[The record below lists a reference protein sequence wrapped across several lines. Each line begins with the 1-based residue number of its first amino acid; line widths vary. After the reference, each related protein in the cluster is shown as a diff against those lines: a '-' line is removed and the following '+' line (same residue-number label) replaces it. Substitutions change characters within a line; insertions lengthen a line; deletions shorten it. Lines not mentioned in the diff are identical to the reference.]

1 MPLHT
6 PSSYGAAPRTTV
18 PPAARALGWFSVGL
32 GLMELLAPA
41 AVARATGLH
50 GRSGLIRLY
59 GLREL
64 ATGVGILGSQNPEPW
79 LRARVAGDAMDLVTL
94 ATGISDHN
102 PHAARTAGAVLAV
115 SAVTAADVLVVS
127 AMGRHR
133 STPVID
139 YSARSGFPDRSEAL
153 RGAALADFVM
163 PQDMRT
169 PALLRPFTV
178 PTQPAVAT

>member
-18 PPAARALGWFSVGL
+18 PPAARALGWFSIGL
-32 GLMELLAPA
+32 GLLELLAPA
-41 AVARATGLH
+41 AVARAAGLP
-50 GRSGLIRLY
+50 GRAGLIRLY

-64 ATGVGILGSQNPEPW
+64 ATGAGLLAAQNPEPW

-94 ATGISDHN
+94 ATGLTDRN

-139 YSARSGFPDRSEAL
+139 YSARSGFPQGAEAL
-153 RGAALADFVM
+153 RGAARADFVM

-169 PALLRPFTV
+169 PALLRPYPAASR
-178 PTQPAVAT
+178 PTLAT

>member
-18 PPAARALGWFSVGL
+18 PPAARALGWFSIGL
-32 GLMELLAPA
+32 GLLELLAPA
-41 AVARATGLH
+41 AVARAAGLP
-50 GRSGLIRLY
+50 GRSGLIRWY

-64 ATGVGILGSQNPEPW
+64 ATGAGILGAQNPEPW

-94 ATGISDHN
+94 ATGISNHH
-102 PHAARTAGAVLAV
+102 PHAARTAGVALAV
-115 SAVTAADVLVVS
+115 AAVTAADVMVVS

-139 YSARSGFPDRSEAL
+139 YSARSGFPGGAEAL
-153 RGAALADFVM
+153 RGAAKADFVM

-169 PALLRPFTV
+169 PALLRPFPAASR
-178 PTQPAVAT
+178 PTPTT